1 MRFPQALRSK
11 KPWKMFRFELY
22 LQQKEGMV
30 DYWVLLGVVVFT
42 LYQIYKYYHDK
53 PEDSYDE
60 SLGIADG
67 VVVPES
73 GTGKD
78 DYSNGEKDSVA
89 GMEEIIGTR
98 DLVFQTLRR
107 IGCEY
112 REEEDNRI
120 LFKYQGEPFMIV
132 ATNDS
137 YFIEVYDNWWYSLS
151 INCEVEEF
159 ARLQKVI
166 NYINAFVTC
175 TVLYIIHKELEQ
187 ISVHTKRNILFIP
200 QIPEIELYLVSVLDD
215 FFKTQRLLITELEK
229 YKVREEQL

>member
-1 MRFPQALRSK
+1 
-11 KPWKMFRFELY
+11 MFRFELY

-42 LYQIYKYYHDK
+42 LYHIYKYYQDK

-78 DYSNGEKDSVA
+78 DCLNGENDSVTS
-89 GMEEIIGTR
+89 MEEIIGTR

-120 LFKYQGEPFMIV
+120 LFRYQGEPFLII

-137 YFIEVYDNWWYSLS
+137 YFIEVYNNWWYSLS

-159 ARLQKVI
+159 ARLQKAI

-187 ISVHTKRNILFIP
+187 IGVHTKRNILFIP
-200 QIPEIELYLVSVLDD
+200 QIPNIDGYLVSVLNE
-215 FFKTQRLLITELEK
+215 FFRTQRLLITELEK
-229 YKVREEQL
+229 YKVREERL

>member
-1 MRFPQALRSK
+1 
-11 KPWKMFRFELY
+11 
-22 LQQKEGMV
+22 MV

-78 DYSNGEKDSVA
+78 DCSNGENDSVTS
-89 GMEEIIGTR
+89 MEEIIGTR

-120 LFKYQGEPFMIV
+120 LFRYQGEPFLII

-137 YFIEVYDNWWYSLS
+137 YFIEVYNNWWYSLS

-175 TVLYIIHKELEQ
+175 TVLYIFHKELEQ

-200 QIPEIELYLVSVLDD
+200 QIPEIELYLVSVLDE
-215 FFKTQRLLITELEK
+215 FFKTQRLVVTEIEK
-229 YKVREEQL
+229 MKVKEEQL

>member
-1 MRFPQALRSK
+1 
-11 KPWKMFRFELY
+11 MFRFELY

-42 LYQIYKYYHDK
+42 LYHIYKYYQDK

-78 DYSNGEKDSVA
+78 DCLNGENDSVTS
-89 GMEEIIGTR
+89 MEEIIGTR

-120 LFKYQGEPFMIV
+120 LFRYQGEPFLII

-137 YFIEVYDNWWYSLS
+137 YFIEVYNNWWYSLS

-187 ISVHTKRNILFIP
+187 IGVHTKKSVLFIP

-215 FFKTQRLLITELEK
+215 FFKTQRLFITELEK